1 MQEHLRN
8 NPLEPVNALT
18 PVIKIVNSQAITTSI
33 SISEFFGKRHKDVLR
48 AIRDLDVPTEFT
60 ERNFAPSEYDDITGR
75 KLSMYE
81 MTRDGFTVLAMGFTG
96 RAAMKFKLAYIEA
109 FNRMEE
115 RLRSDRPLPPPLPES
130 KMVIEKDRLIEMQ
143 EAIIAL
149 QNSEIARLKGATPS
163 RQRVSPEETR
173 RIVALR
179 SSGCSYAAI
188 AKAVG
193 RKKETVETV
202 LRRERR
208 TSRFGGVQ

>member
-1 MQEHLRN
+1 MNEN
-8 NPLEPVNALT
+8 KEKSANALT

-33 SISEFFGKRHKDVLR
+33 AVATFFSKEHHDVLEGVR
-48 AIRDLDVPTEFT
+48 NIEIPEEFRR
-60 ERNFAPSEYDDITGR
+60 RNFRESNYLNKQNKQQP
-75 KLSMYE
+75 MYE
-81 MTRDGFTVLAMGFTG
+81 MTRDGFTILAMGFTG

-149 QNSEIARLKGATPS
+149 QNSEISRLKGATPS

-193 RKKETVETV
+193 RKKESVETV

-208 TSRFGGVQ
+208 TSRFGEVQ